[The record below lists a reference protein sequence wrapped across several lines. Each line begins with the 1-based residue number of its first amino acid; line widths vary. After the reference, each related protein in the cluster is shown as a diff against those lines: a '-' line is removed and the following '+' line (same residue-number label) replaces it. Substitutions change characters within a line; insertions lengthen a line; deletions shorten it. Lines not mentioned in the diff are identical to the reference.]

1 MTEEGG
7 GNGGKKKKEKEK
19 ERIDCTL
26 GTNRVSTLVFRSF
39 FFFFSYVEK
48 CVSATNG
55 PLKKPKQI

>member
-7 GNGGKKKKEKEK
+7 GNGGKKKKKKKRRE
-19 ERIDCTL
+19 
-26 GTNRVSTLVFRSF
+26 STVHWGPTAYPPSCFVP